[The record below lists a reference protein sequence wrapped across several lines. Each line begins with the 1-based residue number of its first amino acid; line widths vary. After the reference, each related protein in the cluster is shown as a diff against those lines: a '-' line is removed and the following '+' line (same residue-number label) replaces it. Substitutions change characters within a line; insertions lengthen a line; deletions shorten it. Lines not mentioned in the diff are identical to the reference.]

1 MKTLLIILAAY
12 VFVGWNDAN
21 AGCQRFKP
29 DGTVEECQHL
39 VDPPPSDPG
48 AMCQIGVMLAHRAYV
63 AGTFDA
69 QLPDLPKLHYLVD
82 FYGDQV
88 SVAHDR
94 RQAHAAVEYIARRMQ
109 KAGVRTP
116 RGSPVMMQ
124 AEREFLVRECHK

>member
-1 MKTLLIILAAY
+1 MRVILLVLAAY
-12 VFVGWNDAN
+12 AFVGWNDAN
-21 AGCQRFKP
+21 AGCQKFTP
-29 DGTVEECQHL
+29 DGRTEECQHL
-39 VDPPPSDPG
+39 EAPKASADDL
-48 AMCQIGVMLAHRAYV
+48 CQIGVMLAHRAYV

-88 SVAHDR
+88 TLAHDR
-94 RQAHAAVEYIARRMQ
+94 RQAHAAVEYIAKRMQ

-116 RGSPVMMQ
+116 RGAPLMMQ